1 MKESEDHIVFFSI
14 GSGSSGNCYFF
25 SYFGTSIL
33 IDAGLRG
40 RVIADALKEYGIDPA
55 SLTGIL
61 VTHDHADHV
70 RGVGAIAT
78 RYQMPIYATR
88 QVMHALITS
97 RYIQEDITGYLKPV
111 EQNKVLEIGLI
122 KIKSIPV
129 PHDSTEN
136 VGYMMETPAGIFTL
150 MTDVGDITPEIEAA
164 VRESNFLVFESNYDE
179 EMLRG
184 GKYPEFLKE
193 RITCGTGHLSNI
205 KSAECLAQ
213 NYHLEMTFIALCHLS
228 KDNNHPDLAYKCVEH
243 RLFREGIRVG
253 KDLELM
259 VLKRSI
265 PSEMLFLSRG
275 KLPSRSL

>member
-1 MKESEDHIVFFSI
+1 MKESEDHIIFFSI

-40 RVIADALKEYGIDPA
+40 RLIADALKEYGIDPA
-55 SLTGIL
+55 SLSGIL

-70 RGVGAIAT
+70 RGVGTIAT

-97 RYIQEDITGYLKPV
+97 RYIQEDITGYLKPI
-111 EQNKVLEIGLI
+111 EQNKVLEIGSV
-122 KIKSIPV
+122 KIKSIPI

-136 VGYMMETPAGIFTL
+136 IGYMIETAAGVFTL
-150 MTDVGDITPEIEAA
+150 MTDVGDVTPDIEAA
-164 VRESNFLVFESNYDE
+164 IRGSNFLVFESNYDE

-205 KSAECLAQ
+205 KSAECLAH

-265 PSEMLFLSRG
+265 PSEMLLLSRG